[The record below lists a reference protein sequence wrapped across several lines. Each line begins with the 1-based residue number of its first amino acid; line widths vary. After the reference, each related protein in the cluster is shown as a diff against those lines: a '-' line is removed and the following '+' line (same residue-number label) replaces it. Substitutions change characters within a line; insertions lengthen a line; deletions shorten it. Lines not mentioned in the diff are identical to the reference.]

1 MALDVNAL
9 VQKAKADAAAAEA
22 AATAAKAQAA
32 QNKFQTAQAN
42 KIQTQANQKFDYAK
56 NLKSSLQGI
65 EDEIMAFVTRLSR
78 GDTLSKS
85 EQSRLDSLSKQ
96 YDSVAKNYT
105 NTLKQGNDLLAT
117 LPVAPSVPSAAPKA
131 GTTGTQLGTGAS
143 AGATTVTV
151 ESANAQLD
159 GLLKNARESIV
170 KMSDPERLNLAK
182 ALTSAGFPTP
192 EISKF
197 NDTLVLQYQAAL
209 TAAKN
214 YNTTNKDV
222 IAKNV
227 GLKPLGFTDFLANQ
241 TELKN
246 LIGGAGGAGGGAAKA
261 GTFTRTVPTYTN
273 ADDAKATIT
282 KLFQGT
288 LNRLPSS
295 KELSDA
301 ITALK
306 NHEKSNPIK
315 EQYTID
321 SDGNIVN
328 RTTTGGSNAD
338 QFILDY
344 IQADKTLG
352 AEYNKV
358 KQTAPD
364 LNTLVANKKLYEDA
378 VKAAGNDLAAIQK
391 AKETTAYGRGLKEL
405 ETQLQDKFMKEGAI
419 NDPGDVARLAQE
431 LYDKGLNLNDE
442 TGLSLV
448 ESQMKFG
455 PGKTN
460 IGGKDYT
467 GYTGK
472 AGQNVDALRSYAL
485 NNGLKLEDVF
495 GPVPDG
501 SGNSLDE
508 VLSAVNRGE
517 PIDTYAR
524 IIRDAA
530 KAAWKVDKNVADLM
544 DQGVSLNSIYSPYKN
559 AYADTLEL
567 NPEQVTLNDLTKYN
581 VIGGDGTGGN
591 LFDFRKALRKDPRW
605 QYTQQANQ
613 EVAGAVQQVLRD
625 FGFMG

>member
-32 QNKFQTAQAN
+32 QNKSQTAQAN

-85 EQSRLDSLSKQ
+85 EQSRLDNLGKQ

-131 GTTGTQLGTGAS
+131 GTTGTQLGTGAT

-151 ESANAQLD
+151 DSANAQLD
-159 GLLKNARESIV
+159 GLLKTAREDIA
-170 KMSDPERLNLAK
+170 KMTDADRINLAK
-182 ALTSAGFPTP
+182 TLTSAGYKTP
-192 EISKF
+192 EIGKF

-214 YNTTNKDV
+214 YNTTNKDI
-222 IAKNV
+222 IAKNI
-227 GLKPLGFTDFLANQ
+227 LKPLGFTDFLTNQ
-241 TELKN
+241 TS
-246 LIGGAGGAGGGAAKA
+246 LINAVGGTGGAGGAAKA
-261 GTFTRTVPTYTN
+261 GTFTRTLPSTTN

-282 KLFQGT
+282 KLFQST

-295 KELSDA
+295 KELAAA
-301 ITALK
+301 IKAL
-306 NHEKSNPIK
+306 NAHEAANPLK
-315 EQYTID
+315 EKYTID
-321 SDGNIVN
+321 SNGNIVN
-328 RTTTGGSNAD
+328 RATTGGSNAD

-364 LNTLVANKKLYEDA
+364 LNTLAANKKLFEDA

-495 GPVPDG
+495 GPVSDG

-591 LFDFRKALRKDPRW
+591 LFDFRKTLRKDPRW